1 MHPHERLFLKWVLF
15 VPERGSGLFVF
26 KQVFDAADAAQQ
38 VDCLVGEVNGLGVV
52 AFCHFLHHAD
62 VF

>member
-15 VPERGSGLFVF
+15 VPEKGSGLFVF

-38 VDCLVGEVNGLGVV
+38 AGCLVG
-52 AFCHFLHHAD
+52 
-62 VF
+62 